1 LARQDNQF
9 ALQLESQIE
18 MNKLECIVLDYV
30 GHPTRIVQQ
39 LQESCSVPVID
50 LGQLAVAILTGTL

>member
-1 LARQDNQF
+1 
-9 ALQLESQIE
+9 
-18 MNKLECIVLDYV
+18 V